1 MKNIN
6 KKLYLE
12 QIDNKIKAFKVLK
25 KVSLPPFGWI
35 NAIRSALG
43 MSLQQL
49 SNRLGITPQSVKEM
63 ETREKHKTVTLKSLE
78 DVAQAL
84 DMDFVYGFIPKRKS
98 LAVMVELR
106 AEKIA
111 QEIVLQ
117 TAKNMQLENQGN
129 SKMRLKKAIKDR
141 KQEIINKMPRYLWDL

>member
-1 MKNIN
+1 
-6 KKLYLE
+6 
-12 QIDNKIKAFKVLK
+12 
-25 KVSLPPFGWI
+25 
-35 NAIRSALG
+35 
-43 MSLQQL
+43 
-49 SNRLGITPQSVKEM
+49 
-63 ETREKHKTVTLKSLE
+63 
-78 DVAQAL
+78 
-84 DMDFVYGFIPKRKS
+84 
-98 LAVMVELR
+98 MVELR